1 MSAPILKLGA
11 TGPAVRKLQ
20 RELRA
25 RDRVADAAALAVD
38 GILGPA
44 TWRVWRDT
52 FEALGGLTF
61 EGSAAA
67 ARRRYVIVVTPTA
80 RTPAELGRARRWRK
94 AHAPVAG
101 KAPKIIDLDLQVA
114 NLFGPL
120 GAYVETVGHYTGG
133 PRDTSDSHGAALLR
147 SYHHAHAAKGW
158 GGIGYHYA
166 ILRSGTILLLR
177 PTSLKGCHVALHN
190 TGRLGIV
197 MPGTTGD
204 RPTPAQVA
212 SYRWLL
218 ANAHTAALPSA
229 HRAPV
234 RLADRRVVGHNDL
247 NATDCPGAFKP
258 MYTSKGAR
266 SS

>member
-1 MSAPILKLGA
+1 MSAPILKLDA
-11 TGPAVRKLQ
+11 TGPDVQRLQ
-20 RELRA
+20 RAIKA
-25 RDRVADAAALAVD
+25 RDRVPGAADLAVD
-38 GILGPA
+38 GILGPI
-44 TWRVWRDT
+44 TWRLWRKT
-52 FEALGGLTF
+52 VEALGGLAF
-61 EGSAAA
+61 EGSPAV
-67 ARRRYVIVVTPTA
+67 ARRRFLIVVTPTA

-101 KAPKIIDLDLQVA
+101 TRPKVIDLDLSVA

-177 PTSLKGCHVALHN
+177 PTALKGCHVALHN

-212 SYRWLL
+212 SFRWLL
-218 ANAHTAALPSA
+218 ANAHTSALPAA

-234 RLADRRVVGHNDL
+234 RLADRPVVGHNDL
-247 NATDCPGAFKP
+247 NATSCPGSFKR
-258 MYTSKGAR
+258 MYTTKGAR
-266 SS
+266 S